1 MRSHL
6 PLPPLTYCSMYQS
19 KDKFALTDFT
29 KSRFGDQIQLKRKRN
44 ERLLRK
50 RCLIHLAPNQSSHL
64 TWFCIICFSFRFV
77 IFLPSPGSLICMLS
91 CYWSQFFFF
100 FLQKIVKYDQ
110 FYNLETRNVFLLIAY
125 DRPMKWAYWEII
137 QSLLSV
143 YKPFNKELH

>member
-77 IFLPSPGSLICMLS
+77 IFLPSPGSLICILS

-100 FLQKIVKYDQ
+100 FAENCQIWSVLQPGNPKRVSVNSLWQAY
-110 FYNLETRNVFLLIAY
+110 EVGLLGNY
-125 DRPMKWAYWEII
+125 SEIT
-137 QSLLSV
+137 
-143 YKPFNKELH
+143 